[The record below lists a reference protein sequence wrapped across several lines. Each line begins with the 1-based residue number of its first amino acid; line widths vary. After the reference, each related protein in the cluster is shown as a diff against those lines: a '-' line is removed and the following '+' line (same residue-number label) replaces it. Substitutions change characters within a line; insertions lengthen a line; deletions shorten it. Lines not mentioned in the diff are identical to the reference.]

1 MRLLLIVVLLTAA
14 TACVAQ
20 EPTMEV
26 QQAAPPVQTQ
36 APPETEKLTIAIP
49 AGTRVPLALTYPM
62 RARATKK
69 GDSVRAV
76 TAFPVTVGKQVA
88 IPAGTYVEGTIDRVL
103 KSGPTGHAGLQMHFT
118 RIVFTNGYNVA
129 LDGATAEAKAGGT
142 GTNIPESSAS
152 GSGNATGYAEG
163 FQQPPPPTPP
173 PLPKLGPSPGVI
185 AGSVLG
191 VGAAVTVVAVLLG
204 RHRAGDI
211 VFDTGHQFEMVLETS
226 LVLDADRV
234 AAAVAGSSA
243 Q

>member
-1 MRLLLIVVLLTAA
+1 MRRLLTLAFLTA
-14 TACVAQ
+14 TNCVAQ

-26 QQAAPPVQTQ
+26 QQGAPPIPAQ
-36 APPETEKLTIAIP
+36 APAVAEKQEITIP
-49 AGTRVPLALTYPM
+49 AGTRVPLTLTYPM

-76 TAFPVTVGKQVA
+76 TAFPVTEGKQVA

-118 RIVFTNGYNVA
+118 RIVFTNGYNVP

-142 GTNIPESSAS
+142 GRNVPESSAS
-152 GSGNATGYAEG
+152 GSGSATGYAEG
-163 FQQPPPPTPP
+163 FQQPPPPTPA
-173 PLPKLGPSPGVI
+173 PLPKLGPNPGVL
-185 AGSVLG
+185 AGIGFG
-191 VGAAVTVVAVLLG
+191 VAGAVTVAAILLG

-211 VFDTGHQFEMVLETS
+211 VFDAGYQFEMVLETS

-234 AAAVAGSSA
+234 ADAVAGSSA
-243 Q
+243 R

>member
-1 MRLLLIVVLLTAA
+1 MRLLLIVVLFTA

-20 EPTMEV
+20 EPTMDV

-36 APPETEKLTIAIP
+36 APPEAEKQTITIS

-129 LDGATAEAKAGGT
+129 LDGATAEARARGT
-142 GTNIPESSAS
+142 GPNIPESSAPGS
-152 GSGNATGYAEG
+152 GSAAGYAEG

-211 VFDTGHQFEMVLETS
+211 VFDAGHQFEMVLETS

>member
-1 MRLLLIVVLLTAA
+1 MRLLLIAVLLTA
-14 TACVAQ
+14 TDCVAQ
-20 EPTMEV
+20 EPTTQA
-26 QQAAPPVQTQ
+26 QQEAPPVQTQ
-36 APPETEKLTIAIP
+36 APPEAEKQTITIP

-88 IPAGTYVEGTIDRVL
+88 IPAGSYVEGTIDRVL

-118 RIVFTNGYNVA
+118 RIVFTNGYNVP
-129 LDGATAEAKAGGT
+129 LDGATAEAKAGST
-142 GTNIPESSAS
+142 GASIPESSAS
-152 GSGNATGYAEG
+152 GTSSATGYAEG

-173 PLPKLGPSPGVI
+173 PLPRLGPSPGVI

-191 VGAAVTVVAVLLG
+191 VGAAVTVVAVLVG

-211 VFDTGHQFEMVLETS
+211 VFDTGYQFEMVLETS

-234 AAAVAGSSA
+234 AAAVAGPSA